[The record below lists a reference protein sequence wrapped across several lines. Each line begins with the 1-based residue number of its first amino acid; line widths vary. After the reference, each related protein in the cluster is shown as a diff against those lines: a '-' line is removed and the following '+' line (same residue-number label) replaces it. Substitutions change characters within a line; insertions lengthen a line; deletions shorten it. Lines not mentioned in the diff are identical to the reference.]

1 LLLFLCWTRR
11 HETRRRAYA
20 IVPRAPVAAQGAVLM
35 PLGVVLI
42 VAGVVLYW
50 LQLRRDGSS
59 AARAADVA

>member
-1 LLLFLCWTRR
+1 
-11 HETRRRAYA
+11 
-20 IVPRAPVAAQGAVLM
+20 M